1 MTAPDNTT
9 HASAAAHRPFNEAVI
24 DCPLT
29 GVRLVEASAGT
40 GKTFQIQTLFLRLVV
55 LEGITVDRILV
66 VTFTEA
72 ATKELRD
79 RLRSILVKARGHLDG
94 VPLEAADNDFPRVTD
109 ILAGA
114 GDEAEQLQRLRAAVR
129 DFDQAAIFTL
139 HGFCARVLGEAAF
152 ECGLPFDTELA
163 TNSEG
168 LMTQVVEDE
177 FRTQV
182 YTMPRLLAA
191 AEVSKDVNFDTI
203 GSLVKGAV
211 GKPDQKIEPTAAQ
224 APCDLI
230 GALETLQNELDA
242 KGDAIAETI
251 TAALETEFS
260 GAQTAGEFAADW
272 GRFNTELAAGTDS
285 ADLAVF
291 LKRFSTSGFE
301 KDTKRGVGC
310 ETPASLQAVI
320 DASTTF
326 TSWLA
331 DNNVKASRGKWQF
344 SDDVTVADVNL
355 QLIPLLASLQESV
368 TAAIDFVV
376 EHSEKFEKDGI
387 ALKDRLYL
395 LQTNAEATPE
405 SFPATAKLTK
415 TLAFLNSKNVDKVKS
430 KEEVHWQLPPE
441 IARFA
446 GLCDEVR
453 QQLPRALTEL
463 KRNLIDGGCERF
475 RALKAEQNL
484 RTYDDMLL
492 DLRDALDPEQTPG
505 AEALAELLR
514 DKFEVGVIDEF
525 QDTDPVQFKI
535 FSRIFI
541 DGSKPLFL
549 VGDPKQAIY
558 AFRNA
563 DIFTYFH
570 AKKQVVGDCRYTLL
584 QNYRSEPLLIE
595 AVNHLFREPEDMA
608 DGDMSRSFAMPAD
621 RIRYNASRSAGKE
634 PEDCLQ
640 VDGETDPAPL
650 KLQILGKIGNKD
662 AATEIVHE
670 RVAAD
675 IDDLLKDKQ
684 VTMPD
689 RRADG
694 TVVRRA
700 VQPGDIAVL
709 VLKHKQAHG
718 LKEKLLA
725 RRIPAV
731 LQSAGKLFDANEAK
745 DMRLVLKAIGNPT
758 DFQSIRA
765 ALASPLFAIDG
776 ARLATFPETG
786 VDAGD
791 AGPSD
796 ADILNAFQEAHKTWA
811 KGSFIGAFNT
821 LSNRTGMRQHL
832 LSLANGERAVTNVLH
847 VAEVLQQVSRERKL
861 GMAGLT
867 NWMHRQVDGAS
878 HDAGSETEIRLES
891 DDDAV
896 KVITVFKAK
905 GLEFPIVFAPYMWS
919 IKVSARN
926 PVSYHR
932 ESTVAGAAHDLVLDL
947 EPAPPAPDIA
957 APDTAPPQLAP
968 AELAEAEALAEH
980 LRLLYVAL
988 TRGVH
993 RTYLICGLFGD
1004 EASQKNA
1011 LNYLLTT
1018 FEAADAGTRALDLI
1032 QLDNLAGAINK
1043 SHDAWRE
1050 TNPEPAQ
1057 FPIEVVDETGDSDS
1071 STEAAD
1077 TVAEPGTPETA
1088 PEPSGEPAADSETPS
1103 LTAAELGCHVD
1114 KSWAVMSFSSLSP
1127 EYRKQQATFDDE
1139 EFDRDRDAAD
1149 AASADTG
1156 NIPDS
1161 DAVEEGAGAPPLIFS
1176 FPGGRKAGNCWHA
1189 IFENLDFQA
1198 PSDIVEA
1205 EVRRQVDRFGIVT
1218 GGSGRE
1224 REDQRLAVLDMV
1236 EKVLRTPLPVHPE
1249 TPDESAT
1256 FQLSSIPWADRV
1268 AELQFMF
1275 GLPDAGLRTIQ
1286 LRDVL
1291 AAHWERF
1298 EQFEDALASWDRT
1311 QWAGVLTGFIDLV
1324 AYHAATDR
1332 YYIVDWKSNILEA
1345 TLESFTDERIAEE
1358 MKTHAY
1364 FLQYLFYTVALHQ
1377 YLSQVVPGYDYD
1389 DHFGGVFYLFLRG
1402 IDGSTRRAVYADRP
1416 ARALVEALSTQLGD
1430 FSNHRE
1436 GTP

>member
-114 GDEAEQLQRLRAAVR
+114 GDEAEHLQRLRAAVR

-285 ADLAVF
+285 ADLVVF
-291 LKRFSTSGFE
+291 LERFSTAGFE

-326 TSWLA
+326 TSWLD

-387 ALKDRLYL
+387 ALKGHLYL

-475 RALKAEQNL
+475 RTLKAEQNV

-947 EPAPPAPDIA
+947 EPAPPSPDIA

-993 RTYLICGLFGD
+993 RTYLICGLFG
-1004 EASQKNA
+1004 EESSLKNA

-1149 AASADTG
+1149 AADTG
-1156 NIPDS
+1156 SVPDS
-1161 DAVEEGAGAPPLIFS
+1161 DAVEEAPGAPPLIFS